1 MFEFRCKK
9 RGQLLSTAR
18 WFPSLFA
25 AMCALIFA
33 ASTAFAQG
41 SRGTISGEVTDQ
53 QGAVVSGASVKL
65 IKSDTKQEVRATT
78 TNDSGVYQFLEI
90 EPGTYEVVISATGF
104 NETRL
109 KDAALEPNRALRLD
123 ARLTVGGATEEVTV
137 TTAQEILDRE
147 TPTLGTTVEGRR
159 VEGLPLNG
167 RNILDLALGQPG
179 ITTVAV
185 APGGTGTAPFGA
197 GLGIRS
203 NGQRGTENNITL
215 DGANNNETA
224 VGGSTGFQ
232 PRPDAV
238 QEFRLLTSNYE
249 AEFGRNTGSVIT
261 VVTKNGTN
269 DFHGNVR
276 FFYRPTVLSAARFF
290 DQNEPGDKSRPGTN
304 DDFRRRFERKE
315 GGFNIGGPIYLPRF
329 GEGGPVAHSGKD
341 KSFFFFDWERRGQ
354 LVGDTRT
361 LTNLPTAAERSGQFS
376 RTIIDP
382 ATGAPFPGNRIPEER
397 ISPIARYYLQFLPL
411 PSSAAGTASVGA
423 NEVENF
429 DIITARVDHII
440 NNAQSL
446 NFTINWFDRAV
457 DTPFAFGG
465 ANVPGFGSV
474 DLRTTTNVV
483 ARHTY
488 SLSPTVVNSFLASY
502 ARNDQPSTAPVNHD
516 SAASIGFVPT
526 FTVVPAFAGP
536 PNIRLLDRGLNLG
549 NTIQGPQARVAE
561 NFQIQDSVSW
571 STGNHRWK
579 FGFDGTKYKQDQLFL
594 FINQGIISYASGNG
608 GNDTGD
614 DLADLLIGTSPTALQ
629 LGSNGERDFR
639 QLAYAA
645 FAQDNW
651 RVRNNLS
658 LSLGVRYEYN
668 SPLTDLRDRVAY
680 YRPGQVSQL
689 LTAGFTGPDGVFLS
703 TGGGRAPNGVVYVGD
718 PDSVLGGTVP
728 SGGIKPDRNNFAPR
742 FGFAWSPSSPET
754 GFKRTLLG
762 DHETVIRAGFG
773 ITYGAIIGDTAL
785 QQLTAPGYAGT
796 NAFFFPGSGTLA
808 DPFAPDPFPL
818 FGADGDVPN
827 QGQVPNPFLA
837 GANVIVRAP
846 LNQFS
851 RPIDPNIRTPY
862 TYQYNLTIERAF
874 RQNYVASIAYVG
886 NRGRKLYALEQVNP
900 SFGTFFPASA
910 LGRPITV
917 PITAATVNNRRL
929 NDDIRLGISQMV
941 SSGNSAYDSLQAQV
955 QRRLYNGLLFQLAY
969 TYSKSI
975 SDSDSLRDTLDLVDR
990 RFGKSLS
997 AQDIPHRFTATGLY
1011 DLPFFKSGD
1020 GIRHYMLGGWT
1031 IGGIYS
1037 FQSGT
1042 PFSVTNPFDTVG
1054 TGGGVLT
1061 NADLGAPFQLLDPRT
1076 NDGRAFNIDAFR
1088 RISGPIT
1095 DTACRTAAN
1104 PTALCIPADDPRRFV
1119 LARDFRRGSA
1129 GFNQFRLGNG
1139 VNNLDFILAKNTRL
1153 GERLNLE
1160 LRFEAFNALNHTQ
1173 FTTVDL
1179 NLGSASTCTAQ
1190 TNGTI
1195 VGDCNRASNPNFGKY
1210 TGARESRVI
1219 QLGARFSF

>member
-1 MFEFRCKK
+1 MYQFRK
-9 RGQLLSTAR
+9 RSQLFSTAG
-18 WFPSLFA
+18 WFSSLLA
-25 AMCALIFA
+25 AIFA
-33 ASTAFAQG
+33 VLVVASPTLAQG
-41 SRGTISGEVTDQ
+41 SRGTISGEVTDP

-65 IKSDTKQEVRATT
+65 VKSDTQQEIRATT

-90 EPGTYEVVISATGF
+90 EPGTYEVIITATGF

-109 KDAALEPNRALRLD
+109 KDAALEPNRVLRLD
-123 ARLTVGGATEEVTV
+123 ARLAVGGATEEVTV
-137 TTAQEILDRE
+137 TAAQEILDRE
-147 TPTLGTTVEGRR
+147 TPTIGTSVEGRR

-179 ITTVAV
+179 VTTVAV

-261 VVTKNGTN
+261 VVTRNGTN
-269 DFHGNVR
+269 DFHGNIR

-290 DQNEPGDKSRPGTN
+290 DQNEPGDRPRVGTS

-315 GGFNIGGPIYLPRF
+315 GGFNIGGPIYLPHF
-329 GEGGPVAHSGKD
+329 GEGGPVLHSGKD
-341 KSFFFFDWERRGQ
+341 RSYFFFDWERRGQ
-354 LVGDTRT
+354 LIGDTRT
-361 LTNLPTAAERSGQFS
+361 VTNLPTAAERNGVFS

-382 ATGAPFPGNRIPEER
+382 ATGAPFPGNVIPQER
-397 ISPIARYYLQFLPL
+397 ISPIARYYLGFIPL
-411 PSSAAGTASVGA
+411 PSSSAGTASVGA
-423 NEVENF
+423 NEIENF
-429 DIITARVDHII
+429 DIFTARVDHLLT
-440 NNAQSL
+440 NSQSL
-446 NFTINWFDRAV
+446 NFTVNYFDREV

-465 ANVPGFGSV
+465 ANVPGFGSL
-474 DLRTTTNVV
+474 DLRTTMNLV

-488 SLSPTVVNSFLASY
+488 QISPTVVNSFLASY
-502 ARNDQPSTAPVNHD
+502 ARNDQPSTAPKNDD

-526 FTVVPAFAGP
+526 FTVVPGFAGP

-561 NFQIQDSVSW
+561 NFQIQNALSW
-571 STGNHRWK
+571 STGNHRFK

-608 GNDTGD
+608 GNSTGD
-614 DLADLLIGTSPTALQ
+614 DLADMLIGTSPTALQ

-639 QLAYAA
+639 QMAYAG

-651 RVRNNLS
+651 RFRNNLS

-668 SPLTDLRDRVAY
+668 SPLTDKLDRVAY
-680 YRPGQVSQL
+680 YRPGSVSQL
-689 LTAGFTGPDGVFLS
+689 LTAGFRGPDGVLIT
-703 TGGGRAPNGVVYVGD
+703 TGGGRAPVGVAYVGD
-718 PDSVLGGTVP
+718 PDPVLGGTVP
-728 SGGIKPDRNNFAPR
+728 RGGVKTDRNNFAPR
-742 FGFAWSPSSPET
+742 VGFAWTPGTSDGSM
-754 GFKRTLLG
+754 FKRLLG
-762 DHETVIRAGFG
+762 DNETVIRAGYG

-808 DPFAPDPFPL
+808 DPFAPDPFPF

-827 QGQVPNPFLA
+827 QGQIPNPFLA

-846 LNQFS
+846 LAQFS

-862 TYQYNLTIERAF
+862 THQFNLTIERAF
-874 RQNYVASIAYVG
+874 MSNYVASIAYVG

-910 LGRPITV
+910 LGRPIPV
-917 PITAATVNNRRL
+917 ATTGNPNSRRL

-941 SSGNSAYDSLQAQV
+941 ASGNSAYDSLQTQV
-955 QRRLYNGLLFQLAY
+955 QRRLHNGLLFQVAY

-975 SDSDSLRDTLDLVDR
+975 SDSDTLRDTLDLIDR
-990 RFGKSLS
+990 SFGKSLS
-997 AQDIPHRFTATGLY
+997 AQDIPHRFTATALY
-1011 DLPFFKSGD
+1011 DLPFFQRGSGI
-1020 GIRHYMLGGWT
+1020 GRLVLGGWN
-1031 IGGIYS
+1031 IGGIYTY
-1037 FQSGT
+1037 QSGT
-1042 PFSVTNPFDTVG
+1042 PFSVANPFDTVG

-1061 NADLGAPFQLLDPRT
+1061 SADLGAPFQLLDPRE

-1088 RISGPIT
+1088 RIGAPN
-1095 DTACRTAAN
+1095 AG
-1104 PTALCIPADDPRRFV
+1104 FV
-1119 LARDFRRGSA
+1119 LARDFRRGTA
-1129 GFNQFRLGNG
+1129 GFNQFRLGNS
-1139 VNNLDFILAKNTRL
+1139 VNNVDLILAKNTRL
-1153 GERLNLE
+1153 GEGLNLE

-1179 NLGSASTCTAQ
+1179 NLGSASTCTV
-1190 TNGTI
+1190 TGGVTT
-1195 VGDCNRASNPNFGKY
+1195 GDCNRASNANFGKY

>member
-1 MFEFRCKK
+1 MLDLRFKK
-9 RGQLLSTAR
+9 MEQRFLPARLLPCLLTALCVMLVAT
-18 WFPSLFA
+18 SA
-25 AMCALIFA
+25 
-33 ASTAFAQG
+33 AFAQG
-41 SRGTISGEVTDQ
+41 SRGTISGEVQDQ
-53 QGAVVSGASVKL
+53 QGAVIAGATVRL
-65 IKSDTKQEVRATT
+65 IRFNTQQEIRTTT
-78 TNDSGVYQFLEI
+78 TNASGVYQFLEI
-90 EPGTYEVVISATGF
+90 EPGTYEVVITAPGF

-109 KDAALEPNRALRLD
+109 KDAALEANRVLRLD

-137 TTAQEILDRE
+137 TAAQEILDRE
-147 TPTLGTTVEGRR
+147 TPTIGTSVEGRR

-179 ITTVAV
+179 VTTVAV
-185 APGGTGTAPFGA
+185 APGGTGTTPFGA

-224 VGGSTGFQ
+224 VGSSTGFQ

-261 VVTKNGTN
+261 VVTRNGTN

-290 DQNEPGDKSRPGTN
+290 DQNEGGDRPREGTQN
-304 DDFRRRFERKE
+304 DFRRRFERKE

-329 GEGGPVAHSGKD
+329 GEGGRSVHSGRD
-341 KSFFFFDWERRGQ
+341 RSFFFFDWERRGQ
-354 LVGDTRT
+354 LIGDTRT
-361 LTNLPTAAERSGQFS
+361 VTNLPTAAERAGQFS

-397 ISPIARYYLQFLPL
+397 ISPIARYYLNFLPL

-423 NEVENF
+423 NEIENF
-429 DIITARVDHII
+429 DIITARVDHLVT
-440 NNAQSL
+440 NSQSL
-446 NFTINWFDRAV
+446 NFTVNWFDRAV

-465 ANVPGFGSV
+465 ANVPGFGSL
-474 DLRTTTNVV
+474 DLRTTLNLV

-488 SLSPTVVNSFLASY
+488 QISPTVVNSFLASY
-502 ARNDQPSTAPVNHD
+502 ARNDQPSTAPKNND
-516 SAASIGFVPT
+516 SAASIGFVDT

-536 PNIRLLDRGLNLG
+536 PNVRLLDRGLNLG

-561 NFQIQDSVSW
+561 NFQIQNALSW
-571 STGNHRWK
+571 STGNHRFK

-608 GNDTGD
+608 GNSTGD

-639 QLAYAA
+639 QTAYAL

-651 RVRNNLS
+651 RFRNNLS
-658 LSLGVRYEYN
+658 LSLGLRYEYN
-668 SPLTDLRDRVAY
+668 SPLTDLRNRVAY
-680 YRPGQVSQL
+680 YRPGAVSQL
-689 LTAGFTGPDGVFLS
+689 LTSGFRGPDGVFLS
-703 TGGGRAPNGVVYVGD
+703 TGTGRAPNGLVYVGD
-718 PDSVLGGTVP
+718 PDPVLGGTVP
-728 SGGIKPDRNNFAPR
+728 AGGVEPDRNNFGPR
-742 FGFAWSPSSPET
+742 IGFAWTPSSSENS
-754 GFKRTLLG
+754 FYRTLLG
-762 DHETVIRAGFG
+762 DNDTVIRAGFG
-773 ITYGAIIGDTAL
+773 VTYGAIIGDTAL

-808 DPFAPDPFPL
+808 NPFAPDPFPF

-827 QGQVPNPFLA
+827 QGQIPNPFLA
-837 GANVIVRAP
+837 GSNVIVRAP
-846 LNQFS
+846 LSQFS
-851 RPIDPNIRTPY
+851 RSIDPNIRTPY

-874 RQNYVASIAYVG
+874 AKNYVASIAYVG

-910 LGRPITV
+910 LGRAIP
-917 PITAATVNNRRL
+917 TATTGNPNSRRL

-941 SSGNSAYDSLQAQV
+941 SAGNSAYDSLQTQV
-955 QRRLYNGLLFQLAY
+955 QRRLANGLLFQVAY

-975 SDSDSLRDTLDLVDR
+975 SDSDTLRDTLDLIDR
-990 RFGKSLS
+990 SFGKSLS
-997 AQDIPHRFTATGLY
+997 AQDIPHRFTATALY
-1011 DLPFFKSGD
+1011 DLPFFKSGG
-1020 GIRHYMLGGWT
+1020 GIGRLLLGGWN

-1037 FQSGT
+1037 YQSGT
-1042 PFSVTNPFDTVG
+1042 PFSVTNPFDILG
-1054 TGGGVLT
+1054 TGGGVLS
-1061 NADLGAPFQLLDPRT
+1061 NADLGAPFQLLDPRE

-1088 RISGPIT
+1088 RVGAPNSG
-1095 DTACRTAAN
+1095 
-1104 PTALCIPADDPRRFV
+1104 FV
-1119 LARDFRRGSA
+1119 LARDFRRGTA
-1129 GFNQFRLGNG
+1129 GFNQFRLGNS
-1139 VNNLDFILAKNTRL
+1139 VNNVDLILAKNTRFA
-1153 GERLNLE
+1153 ERYNLE

-1179 NLGSASTCTAQ
+1179 NLGSAATCSIVGGVT
-1190 TNGTI
+1190 